1 MVNKS
6 PPLKVKIFM
15 RYLRRGVVLTKDNLA
30 KRNWQGNKRCCFCA
44 NDETIQH
51 LFFDCHL
58 ACAVWSITH
67 ATSGLS
73 QPHSISHMFGD
84 WLWGISKEVK
94 PLVLVGAAT
103 TCWSLWL
110 CRNDV
115 VFERKPN
122 TYPLQVI
129 YSAIYC
135 LRSWIIL
142 QKPTSQE
149 FLVVA
154 LQHLALVAKEF
165 FYVAHGWRYSPRI
178 DNH

>member
-1 MVNKS
+1 
-6 PPLKVKIFM
+6 
-15 RYLRRGVVLTKDNLA
+15 VLTKDNLA

-51 LFFDCHL
+51 LFFDCHF
-58 ACAVWSITH
+58 ARAVWSITH
-67 ATSGLS
+67 AATGLP
-73 QPHSISHMFGD
+73 QPRSTSHMFGD
-84 WLWGISKEVK
+84 WLWGISKELK
-94 PLVLVGAAT
+94 PLVLLGVAT

-122 TYPLQVI
+122 TSPLQVI
-129 YSAIYC
+129 YSVIHW

-142 QKPTSQE
+142 QKPASQE
-149 FLVVA
+149 FLVAA
-154 LQHLALVAKEF
+154 LQHLTLVAKEF
-165 FYVAHGWRYSPRI
+165 FTQTYGWRSTLRI